1 MKDMSTETDK
11 LIHRELT
18 YKLIGISMEVHR
30 ILGYG
35 LAEIVYKDAMEY
47 ELKQKKIPY
56 EREVKYE
63 VEYKGIILPHYYF
76 ADFVI
81 NNEVILEVKAQA
93 GIHEEAVPQV
103 INYLAISKLPV
114 GLLVNFGEGSL
125 KYKRLAFT
133 RKKAA

>member
-1 MKDMSTETDK
+1 MKDETTDK
-11 LIHRELT
+11 LIHRDLT

-35 LAEIVYKDAMEY
+35 FAENVYKDAIED
-47 ELKQKKIPY
+47 ELNRNNIPY

-63 VEYKGIILPHYYF
+63 VEYKGKILPHYYY

-81 NNEVILEVKAQA
+81 NNEVIIEVKAQV
-93 GIHEEAVPQV
+93 GVHEECIPQV
-103 INYLAISKLPV
+103 INYLAISKIPV
-114 GLLVNFGEGSL
+114 GLIVNFGEGSL